1 MHKKITPPQDAAPV
15 ALRAPSLGADAR
27 PYPHT
32 RYLPLPCNDVFGFL
46 PIRYMTCRFL
56 ACCPPTRSLHCFFEC
71 SLRASSAHRSTKSPE
86 GLPKKTH
93 RERASGSLFIP
104 LFSGK
109 HAASSK
115 LRQPG
120 GRKVPGFFSSV
131 SLHPPRA
138 QVHGRRMI
146 RHDAFRCA
154 AAGKSP
160 TSESLGLRACAP

>member
-1 MHKKITPPQDAAPV
+1 MNGGFLPQELHYSKLPSEPRPPLWGGDPRYAPARLHKKITPPQDAAPV

-104 LFSGK
+104 LF
-109 HAASSK
+109 
-115 LRQPG
+115 LRQACGLVETPSARWPEG
-120 GRKVPGFFSSV
+120 TGLFFV
-131 SLHPPRA
+131 RL
-138 QVHGRRMI
+138 
-146 RHDAFRCA
+146 F
-154 AAGKSP
+154 
-160 TSESLGLRACAP
+160 APA